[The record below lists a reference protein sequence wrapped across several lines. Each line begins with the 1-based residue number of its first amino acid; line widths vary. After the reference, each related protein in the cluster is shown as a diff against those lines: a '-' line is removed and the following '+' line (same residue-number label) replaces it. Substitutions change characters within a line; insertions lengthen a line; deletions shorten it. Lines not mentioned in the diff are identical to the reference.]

1 MKYVKF
7 SKEDKAQCFD
17 KLADHF
23 YKANFGQMSKAD
35 IELMMFD
42 FYLCQMI
49 KDHKAADGSIDYNE
63 CSDYKISQDL
73 GITQQRV
80 RNLKIK
86 KQLVYP
92 VDYKW
97 DVAFAKLI
105 KNARYD
111 PITQKI
117 TLNIPDP
124 NLFIEIQNFIESR
137 GSSVEKQLNSKILQ
151 MRAEYFIELVVSLEP
166 EESRKKIIKNLK
178 KQLHKSDKE
187 NAAFDSKNIG
197 KTLINGGI
205 NLVDTA
211 ANLSTILSPGNCI
224 GKALVDLLNA
234 ALS

>member
-1 MKYVKF
+1 MKYVNF
-7 SKEDKAQCFD
+7 SDSDKVRCFD
-17 KLADHF
+17 ELAAHF
-23 YKANFGQMSKAD
+23 YNVNFGQMSKAD
-35 IELMMFD
+35 TELMMFN
-42 FYLCQMI
+42 FYLRQMI
-49 KDHKAADGSIDYNE
+49 DAHKAADGSIDYNE

-92 VDYKW
+92 VDYEW
-97 DVAFAKLI
+97 EIAFAKLI

-124 NLFIEIQNFIESR
+124 NLFIEIQNFIESQ
-137 GSSVEKQLNSKILQ
+137 GSYVEKQLNSKILQ
-151 MRAEYFIELVVSLEP
+151 IRAEYFIGLVVSLEP

-178 KQLHKSDKE
+178 KQLHESDKE

-197 KTLINGGI
+197 KTLMNGGI

-211 ANLSTILSPGNCI
+211 ANLSTILSPSNCI
-224 GKALVDLLNA
+224 GKALVDLLNV